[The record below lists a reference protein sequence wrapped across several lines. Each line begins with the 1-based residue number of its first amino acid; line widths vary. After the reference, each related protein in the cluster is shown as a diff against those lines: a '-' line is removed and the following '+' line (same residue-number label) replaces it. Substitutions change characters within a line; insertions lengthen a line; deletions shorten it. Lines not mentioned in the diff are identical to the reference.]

1 MTSSRL
7 WLWRNSNIIIY
18 SDDVNMIYLWLLFL
32 LLLIT
37 WTWLSLVCMWLKNI
51 VRYGVWKAVKQSA
64 MGLSFKESLIVSR
77 RWPHLF
83 PLQWQAKEALI
94 VDGPFWILCPLLS
107 EGTETAPSQD
117 ALSRWFSRRKESCR
131 RGILEGD
138 LCSRSKTTLSGLL
151 GWPVWRHATA
161 QTAVFPGG

>member
-1 MTSSRL
+1 MTSSRW
-7 WLWRNSNIIIY
+7 WLWRNSNIITY
-18 SDDVNMIYLWLLFL
+18 SDDINMIYLWLLFP

-37 WTWLSLVCMWLKNI
+37 WARLSLVCMWLKTLSGL
-51 VRYGVWKAVKQSA
+51 VCEKPWRKAPWDCH
-64 MGLSFKESLIVSR
+64 LRIVSQ
-77 RWPHLF
+77 RWLLLSS
-83 PLQWQAKEALI
+83 LQWQAKETLI
-94 VDGPFWILCPLLS
+94 VDGPSWILCPLLS
-107 EGTETAPSQD
+107 EGTEIAPSQD